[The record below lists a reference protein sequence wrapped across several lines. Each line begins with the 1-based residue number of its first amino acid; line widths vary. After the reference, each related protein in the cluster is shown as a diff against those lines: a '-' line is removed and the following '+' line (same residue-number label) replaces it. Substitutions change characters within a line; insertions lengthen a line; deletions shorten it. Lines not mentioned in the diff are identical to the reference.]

1 MLLKDELVRIVKKQ
15 QKDLLKELGVK
26 RDFNI
31 KLLSKFASI
40 ISGVRRCGKSTLAR
54 QFLKNKKPV
63 YYIYFEDI
71 ALADFELSDFT
82 LLEEIFEENLGPKGI
97 FFFDEIQNIPAW
109 EKYVRQ
115 LVDQGK
121 KVLITGSNASMLS
134 KELGTRLTGRHI
146 SKELYPFSYKEF
158 LNLKNKKHSLLLF
171 DEYLLK
177 GGFPEYL
184 KSNDEDI
191 LRNLFQDIFYRD
203 VMQRNDLRNE
213 KAIKIL
219 LYYLLS
225 NIGKELSFNKL
236 KSLIGVGSVNSVSQF
251 IDHFEQA
258 YLLFTIRK
266 FDYSLKKQLVN
277 PKKIYCVDNAIINT
291 NSFSFSEN
299 KGRLLENVVFVDL
312 LRREKEVYYHKN
324 TYECDFVIQKGLRIV
339 EAIQV
344 TQKLERH
351 NKEREINGLL
361 EALKTHNL
369 SQGLILTYNQKE
381 ELIIHGKKI
390 IIKPIWEYLQNS
402 N

>member
-26 RDFNI
+26 RDFDV

-71 ALADFELSDFT
+71 SLADFELSDFT
-82 LLEEIFEENLGPKGI
+82 LLEEIFEEKLGKKGI

-121 KVLITGSNASMLS
+121 QVLITGSNASMLS

-158 LNLKNKKHSLLLF
+158 LKLKKQKHSIKLF

-184 KSNDEDI
+184 KTDDSDI

-219 LYYLLS
+219 LHYLLS
-225 NIGKELSFNKL
+225 NIGKEISFNKL
-236 KSLIGVGSVNSVSQF
+236 KSLIGVGSVNTITQF

-291 NSFSFSEN
+291 NAFSFSEN
-299 KGRLLENVVFVDL
+299 KGRLLENVVFIDL
-312 LRREKEVYYHKN
+312 LRREKEVYYYKN
-324 TYECDFVIQKGLRIV
+324 NYECDFVIQKGLKIV

-344 TQKLERH
+344 TEKLERH

-361 EALKTHNL
+361 EALETHNL
-369 SQGLILTYNQKE
+369 SQGLILTHNQKE
-381 ELIIHGKKI
+381 EFVINNKKI
-390 IIKPIWEYLQNS
+390 IVKPIHEYLLES
-402 N
+402 